1 MTGALKADLS
11 GQTALV
17 TGASSGL
24 GRQFAVTLGAAGA
37 DVIVA
42 ARRAEKLAETVAL
55 VTAAG
60 GTARAVE
67 MDVSDGA
74 SIDAVFADIGAVD
87 ILVNNAGVALTKKV
101 LDWTEEDWDYVMNTN
116 LRGAWM
122 VASAAAKALV
132 GAGKGGS
139 IINIASIAGERVGK
153 GIMPYTV
160 SKAGVV
166 QLTKAMAL
174 ELAVN
179 NIRVNAIAPGYII
192 TDINRDYLAG
202 DFGEKMKRG
211 IPQRRFGEPQDL
223 DGPLLLLASDA
234 SRFMTGSVI
243 SVDGGQLVGSM

>member
-1 MTGALKADLS
+1 MTGQLTADLT
-11 GQTALV
+11 GRTALV

-24 GRQFAVTLGAAGA
+24 GRRFSCALGAAGA

-42 ARRAEKLAETVAL
+42 ARRADQLAKTVEL
-55 VTAAG
+55 VKAAG

-67 MDVSDGA
+67 LDVADGA
-74 SIDAVFADIGAVD
+74 SVEAVFEEIGAVD
-87 ILVNNAGVALTKKV
+87 ILVNNAGVASTKKI
-101 LDWTEEDWDYVMNTN
+101 LEWTEKDWDFIMDVN

-122 VASAAAKALV
+122 VANAAAKAMV
-132 GAGKGGS
+132 AADRGGS

-160 SKAGVV
+160 SKAGVI

-174 ELAVN
+174 ELAIH

-192 TDINRDYLAG
+192 TDINRDYLEG

-211 IPQRRFGEPQDL
+211 IPQRRFGDPEDL

-234 SRFMTGSVI
+234 SGFMTGSVI
-243 SVDGGQLVGSM
+243 AVDGGHLVGSM